1 MKKTICTILAGIMS
15 VSMLMGSAI
24 TTYAEEKKDDISIGV
39 SIWGTSDPLGA
50 SCKKILDAEAE
61 ALGVKLVY
69 VEHSL
74 KSEVVV
80 SSVENLCA
88 SGVQGIIICN
98 SADAEMAKAIPIC
111 EKNEVYLAQYFRQ
124 ITDEQ
129 VLEMAEGTKY
139 FLGETHEDEEQNGY
153 DLCKILVEDKG
164 SRDIGMLSY
173 RVGDATAGARIAGYQ
188 KYVEEWNENN
198 PDDQVKLGDVVDDK
212 WTAEEARQ
220 AVENMID
227 ADSNMDGL
235 VVVGNA
241 TSLEGALNAVKA
253 KDLVGKIN
261 VVSTDFTETLGTQL
275 QNGEIAAM
283 SGGHYADP
291 YFSLMLV
298 YNAIRGNFVKEEGKL
313 FEIKFPMMYVSS
325 EDDYNNYN
333 KYFVETLPYTEEET
347 KEIAEESFEDLQAT
361 AAALSIDEVAQR
373 HGED

>member
-1 MKKTICTILAGIMS
+1 MRKSISTLLAGVLS
-15 VSMLMGSAI
+15 VSMLFGGTVTAS
-24 TTYAEEKKDDISIGV
+24 AEEKTDDITIGV

-69 VEHSL
+69 VEQSL
-74 KSEVVV
+74 KSEEVV

-88 SGVQGIIICN
+88 SGAQGVIICN

-111 EKNEVYLAQYFRQ
+111 EKNEVYLAQFFRK

-129 VLEMAEGTKY
+129 VTAMAEQSKY

-153 DLCKILVEDKG
+153 DLCKILVEEKG

-173 RVGDATAGARIAGYQ
+173 RVGDATASARIAGYQ

-253 KDLVGKIN
+253 KNLVGKIN
-261 VVSTDFTETLGTQL
+261 VVSTDFTDDLGTQL
-275 QNGEIAAM
+275 ENEEIAAM

-291 YFSLMLV
+291 YFSLMMV
-298 YNAIRGNFVKEEGKL
+298 YNAIRGKFVKEDGKL
-313 FEIKFPMMYVSS
+313 FEIKFPMMDVASV
-325 EDDYNNYN
+325 DDYNNYN
-333 KYFVETLPYTEEET
+333 TYFVDSLPYNADET
-347 KEIAEESFEDLQAT
+347 IENAEKSFEDLQAT
-361 AAALSIDEVAQR
+361 AAALSIDEVAER
-373 HGED
+373 HANQ

>member
-74 KSEVVV
+74 TSEEVV

-139 FLGETHEDEEQNGY
+139 FLGETHED
-153 DLCKILVEDKG
+153 
-164 SRDIGMLSY
+164 
-173 RVGDATAGARIAGYQ
+173 
-188 KYVEEWNENN
+188 
-198 PDDQVKLGDVVDDK
+198 
-212 WTAEEARQ
+212 
-220 AVENMID
+220 
-227 ADSNMDGL
+227 
-235 VVVGNA
+235 
-241 TSLEGALNAVKA
+241 
-253 KDLVGKIN
+253 
-261 VVSTDFTETLGTQL
+261 
-275 QNGEIAAM
+275 
-283 SGGHYADP
+283 
-291 YFSLMLV
+291 
-298 YNAIRGNFVKEEGKL
+298 
-313 FEIKFPMMYVSS
+313 
-325 EDDYNNYN
+325 
-333 KYFVETLPYTEEET
+333 
-347 KEIAEESFEDLQAT
+347 
-361 AAALSIDEVAQR
+361 
-373 HGED
+373 

>member
-74 KSEVVV
+74 KSEEVV

-275 QNGEIAAM
+275 QTGEIAAM